1 MICRRSGTRTSRPTR
16 ITSTAVSFSPT
27 SIKSERSTT
36 TNPTAGPDTAAS
48 AGTLPRARTAC
59 APIRL
64 QPKRPRGTLL
74 LESNSAARLGPTEQ
88 RWHAAPARQ
97 LSSFAHL
104 PPGSARHNG
113 KCVDGIPFP
122 TGMTCC
128 KAGDRNAISD
138 AVIRR
143 LQSAPEGDALQPPTL
158 FHLGSNRQSLPRSTR
173 LWREVL
179 MALTPLPA
187 G

>member
-1 MICRRSGTRTSRPTR
+1 MSDPQQPIPQ
-16 ITSTAVSFSPT
+16 
-27 SIKSERSTT
+27 
-36 TNPTAGPDTAAS
+36 PDPIPQPAPEPF
-48 AGTLPRARTAC
+48 PRARTAC

-74 LESNSAARLGPTEQ
+74 LESNSAARLGPAEQ

-104 PPGSARHNG
+104 PPASARYNG

-128 KAGDRNAISD
+128 KTGDRNAISD
-138 AVIRR
+138 PVIRR
-143 LQSAPEGDALQPPTL
+143 LQSAPEGDALDESRAP
-158 FHLGSNRQSLPRSTR
+158 
-173 LWREVL
+173 
-179 MALTPLPA
+179 
-187 G
+187 

>member
-1 MICRRSGTRTSRPTR
+1 MSDPQQPIPQ
-16 ITSTAVSFSPT
+16 
-27 SIKSERSTT
+27 
-36 TNPTAGPDTAAS
+36 PDPIPQPAPEPF
-48 AGTLPRARTAC
+48 PRARTAC

-74 LESNSAARLGPTEQ
+74 LESNSAARLGPAEQ

-104 PPGSARHNG
+104 PPGSARYNG

-128 KAGDRNAISD
+128 KTGIRPRGGCVATTDPFPSWVQPTVTSALHAIVAG
-138 AVIRR
+138 
-143 LQSAPEGDALQPPTL
+143 
-158 FHLGSNRQSLPRSTR
+158 GSHGP
-173 LWREVL
+173 
-179 MALTPLPA
+179 
-187 G
+187 